1 MGSSQI
7 MIRIALLSSWFYI
20 SSTLDLNIIN
30 YHHNG
35 SVERLRSE
43 VEMRWLYEEWMVR
56 FDKSHMDMERERR
69 FEIFKDNLRFID
81 EHNRPS
87 NNHSYTVGL
96 NGFADLTNEE
106 YQEKYLNKLISVRVN
121 VSLGVGD
128 EYVVVRDK
136 NEELGQLPA
145 SVDWRSTG
153 AVGPVIDQGECGS
166 LIALSAQQ
174 LVDCEGG
181 FRACVGGHVDSAL
194 DYIVKNRGI
203 DTLESYPYKKAIGRC
218 KQNAV
223 IHLTLAAVVSID
235 SRKSVFSHDEK
246 GLQRAV
252 AGQPVGIAIEAKGRS
267 FQLYKGGIFNGP
279 CGTSIDHAMLLIGY
293 GAENGQDYWLIK
305 NTYGVFWGEN
315 GFVRM
320 ERNIASRSGRCGITE
335 YSSYYPY
342 RRQGP

>member
-7 MIRIALLSSWFYI
+7 MIRIALLFGWFYI

-30 YHHNG
+30 YDKKG
-35 SVERLRSE
+35 VERLRSE

-106 YQEKYLNKLISVRVN
+106 YQEKYHNKLIRVRAN

-153 AVGPVIDQGECGS
+153 AVGPVIDQGECDCCWAWTAVGAVEGLHHILTGN
-166 LIALSAQQ
+166 LIRLSAQQ
-174 LVDCEGG
+174 LVDCDIVSDGCAGG
-181 FRACVGGHVDSAL
+181 WTKFGL
-194 DYIVKNRGI
+194 DYIVRNHGI
-203 DTLESYPYKKAIGRC
+203 DTLESYPYKMAVGRC
-218 KQNAV
+218 KKNA
-223 IHLTLAAVVSID
+223 ARVVSIN
-235 SRKSVFSHDEK
+235 STKRVPEFDEEA
-246 GLQRAV
+246 LQRAV
-252 AGQPVGIAIEAKGRS
+252 ARQPVGTSIDAKGRS
-267 FQLYKGGIFNGP
+267 FQLYTG
-279 CGTSIDHAMLLIGY
+279 
-293 GAENGQDYWLIK
+293 
-305 NTYGVFWGEN
+305 
-315 GFVRM
+315 
-320 ERNIASRSGRCGITE
+320 
-335 YSSYYPY
+335 
-342 RRQGP
+342 